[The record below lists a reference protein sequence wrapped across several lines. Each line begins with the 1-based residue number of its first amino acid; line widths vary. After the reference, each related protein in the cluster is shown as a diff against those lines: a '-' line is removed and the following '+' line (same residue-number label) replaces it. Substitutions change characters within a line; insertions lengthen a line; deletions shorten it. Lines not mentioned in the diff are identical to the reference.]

1 MDSASFL
8 FTSEQKSRFV
18 RKQVFLCVSP
28 ACAPCRTGQVGLELS
43 LTCFVNL
50 KTPGAAVKHRD
61 CPDSTTSRSM
71 EQTLCRNHMPHG
83 VHRDRRQLKTRA
95 AILEAFT
102 SLLARKNFSR
112 ITVQDIIDRANI
124 GRTTFYAHFAT
135 RDELL
140 KEVCQE
146 MFSHVFSLQ
155 PEREETHDFSR
166 KTSSPRSMI
175 THILYH
181 LAENRNNIA
190 ILTFDNGGLI
200 CGFFQQFFREL
211 ASRKLVQ
218 AQDWQKQGIPEDF
231 LINHISTSFTGMV
244 QWWMINNRLT
254 CSPEELAGY
263 FMAVTPVL
271 GRGAC
276 EEAGAHAQPE
286 KE

>member
-1 MDSASFL
+1 M
-8 FTSEQKSRFV
+8 
-18 RKQVFLCVSP
+18 
-28 ACAPCRTGQVGLELS
+28 
-43 LTCFVNL
+43 
-50 KTPGAAVKHRD
+50 KHRD
-61 CPDSTTSRSM
+61 CPDSTTDRNR
-71 EQTLCRNHMPHG
+71 EQAPCRDHRPQSAP
-83 VHRDRRQLKTRA
+83 RDRRQQKTRA
-95 AILEAFT
+95 AIIEAFT
-102 SLLARKNFSR
+102 ALLARKNFAR

-135 RDELL
+135 RDDLL

-190 ILTFDNGGLI
+190 ILTGNGDLI

-218 AQDWQKQGIPEDF
+218 AQAWQELGIPEDF
-231 LINHISTSFTGMV
+231 LISHISTSFTGMV
-244 QWWMINNRLT
+244 QWWISNRLA

-263 FMAVTPVL
+263 FMAVNPVL
-271 GRGAC
+271 GRGAG
-276 EEAGAHAQPE
+276 EEAGAHAHGHAPDHTRPE
-286 KE
+286 KAWGQGACPHGHQGRNLYKGQAETGPAEQNN

>member
-1 MDSASFL
+1 M
-8 FTSEQKSRFV
+8 
-18 RKQVFLCVSP
+18 
-28 ACAPCRTGQVGLELS
+28 
-43 LTCFVNL
+43 
-50 KTPGAAVKHRD
+50 KHRD
-61 CPDSTTSRSM
+61 CPDSTTDRNR
-71 EQTLCRNHMPHG
+71 EQAPCRDHRPQSAP
-83 VHRDRRQLKTRA
+83 RDRRQQKTRA
-95 AILEAFT
+95 AIIEAFT
-102 SLLARKNFSR
+102 ALLARKNFAR

-135 RDELL
+135 RDDLL

-146 MFSHVFSLQ
+146 IFSHVFSLQ

-190 ILTFDNGGLI
+190 ILTGNGDLI

-218 AQDWQKQGIPEDF
+218 AQAWQELGIPEDF
-231 LINHISTSFTGMV
+231 LISHISTSFTGMV
-244 QWWMINNRLT
+244 QWWISNRLA

-263 FMAVTPVL
+263 FMAVNPVL
-271 GRGAC
+271 GRGAGEETG
-276 EEAGAHAQPE
+276 EEAGARTHDHARPE
-286 KE
+286 KA